1 MKLTTGG
8 PTNLEKLLRLKTLMT
23 SMFLKK
29 ESNMKYVQVVV
40 PDLWLSELKKKC
52 VDEKVTLSKKLL
64 SLIAKEIGE
73 LLP

>member
-1 MKLTTGG
+1 
-8 PTNLEKLLRLKTLMT
+8 
-23 SMFLKK
+23 
-29 ESNMKYVQVVV
+29 MKYVQVVV